1 MPTLHLLK
9 REGIPAYHLAGKT
22 RFKSMDAK
30 DWNKIVEEIIVNVFL
45 IHRPKLFVFDGVFP
59 HRGILNSIQGR
70 RGIKKV
76 WLKRGMFKKGKS
88 SIPVDSINHFDHL
101 IFPKDSISYEGTDL
115 DLSPEIIRC
124 EPIFYADEEELRPRS
139 DLRKRLGIPIDSKV
153 CYLQLGAGEIND
165 IESDIRI
172 CLSELEKYD
181 DLYVVLG
188 ESMLGQ
194 RLPTMGDRVRVL
206 SDYPN
211 SLDFRAF
218 DFSIMAGGYNSY
230 HEAIQFQLPT
240 ICIPNL
246 QTGRDDQLARSSI
259 GEKGNA
265 MIVVKNVNAETISI
279 AISKIM
285 NDKIRKRMSE
295 NCLKL
300 QSGNGAEEIS
310 KWIVAQINN

>member
-1 MPTLHLLK
+1 
-9 REGIPAYHLAGKT
+9 
-22 RFKSMDAK
+22 
-30 DWNKIVEEIIVNVFL
+30 
-45 IHRPKLFVFDGVFP
+45 
-59 HRGILNSIQGR
+59 
-70 RGIKKV
+70 
-76 WLKRGMFKKGKS
+76 
-88 SIPVDSINHFDHL
+88 
-101 IFPKDSISYEGTDL
+101 
-115 DLSPEIIRC
+115 
-124 EPIFYADEEELRPRS
+124 
-139 DLRKRLGIPIDSKV
+139 
-153 CYLQLGAGEIND
+153 
-165 IESDIRI
+165 
-172 CLSELEKYD
+172 
-181 DLYVVLG
+181 
-188 ESMLGQ
+188 MLGQ

-285 NDKIRKRMSE
+285 NDEIRKRMSE

-310 KWIVAQINN
+310 NWIVAQINN